1 MMDQWLYGQ
10 WSFRHC
16 QSQSDLSPSSTIPH
30 NLVSQ
35 ADCITDG
42 HLWTHPTLADSV
54 AIFEMTHSTKAAVS
68 LLIPCSLFLAV
79 PSAVSATLTYTLWFS
94 YSQASFSLISSNF
107 KLVGNEIFMERLKI
121 VQKLFNLEQ
130 EHIVKHFTLVII
142 SFSFDLCNLRIYST
156 LHLQFLASILQ
167 QFWKLPF
174 SSSMRFLPNPFPTQW
189 LRLLF

>member
-1 MMDQWLYGQ
+1 
-10 WSFRHC
+10 
-16 QSQSDLSPSSTIPH
+16 
-30 NLVSQ
+30 
-35 ADCITDG
+35 
-42 HLWTHPTLADSV
+42 
-54 AIFEMTHSTKAAVS
+54 MTHSTKAAVS

-142 SFSFDLCNLRIYST
+142 LFSFYLQHFASAVLGFDSST
-156 LHLQFLASILQ
+156 ILKTSFLIVDAVSTQ
-167 QFWKLPF
+167 P
-174 SSSMRFLPNPFPTQW
+174 LPNTVVKTSLLTLRLKLCSPFPLSQKVK
-189 LRLLF
+189 R